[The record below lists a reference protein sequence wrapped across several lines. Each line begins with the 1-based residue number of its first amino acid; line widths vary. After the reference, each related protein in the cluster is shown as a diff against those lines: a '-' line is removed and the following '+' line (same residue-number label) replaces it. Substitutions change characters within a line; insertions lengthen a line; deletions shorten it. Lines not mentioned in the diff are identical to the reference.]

1 MLFLILT
8 LLININYLSP
18 SDNKVNI
25 KEGISDIGF
34 KIPRDPFYR
43 QLDQFIDENK
53 KVKPTDLNLDDVVL
67 IGTVY
72 GVGSKN
78 MAMFKALDKYK
89 YILKVG
95 DKIGLRGGKIVKI
108 LDGKVEIKEE
118 SDDLNSNTE
127 RVIIKRIGSSSWL

>member
-8 LLININYLSP
+8 LLININYLSA
-18 SDNKVNI
+18 SDNKVSI

-53 KVKPTDLNLDDVVL
+53 KVKPTDVNLNDVVL
-67 IGTVY
+67 VGTVY
-72 GVGSKN
+72 GVGSKS

-108 LDGKVEIKEE
+108 LKGKVEIKEE
-118 SDDLNSNTE
+118 DSDALNGTTD
-127 RVIIKRIGSSSWL
+127 RVIIKRIGRN